1 MSRTTLQRRTMGAPF
16 ISTIA
21 REVDQLQDS
30 IRRMFENPFTVGTEP
45 FAFAQPIGW
54 FPAVEITESD
64 NELTMSAE
72 LPGLDRTDVKIDLDG
87 NMLTLRGEKRAE
99 KIEEGKQKEYHIE
112 ERTYGAF
119 QRSFTLPMNVD
130 SEKISADFDKGVL
143 TVHLPKSRTTETHGR
158 EIAINE
164 K

>member
-1 MSRTTLQRRTMGAPF
+1 MTRTTLQRRTMGAPF
-16 ISTIA
+16 MSNIA

-30 IRRMFENPFTVGTEP
+30 IRRMFENPFSSAAEP

-54 FPAVEITESD
+54 FPAVEITESES
-64 NELTMSAE
+64 ELTMSAE
-72 LPGLDRTDVKIDLDG
+72 LPGLDRKDVKIDLEG
-87 NMLTLRGEKRAE
+87 NLLTLRGEKREE
-99 KIEEGKQKEYHIE
+99 KVEEGKQKEYHIE

-130 SEKISADFDKGVL
+130 SEKITADFDKGVL
-143 TVHLPKSRTTETHGR
+143 TVHLPKTKTAAARGR

>member
-1 MSRTTLQRRTMGAPF
+1 MTRTTLQRRAMGAPF
-16 ISTIA
+16 MSNIA

-30 IRRMFENPFTVGTEP
+30 IRRMFENPFAAATEP

-64 NELTMSAE
+64 NELTMTAE
-72 LPGLDRTDVKIDLDG
+72 LPGLDRKDVKIDLDG
-87 NMLTLRGEKRAE
+87 NMLTLRGEKREE
-99 KIEEGKQKEYHIE
+99 KVEEGKQKEYHIE

-119 QRSFTLPMNVD
+119 QRSFTLPPNIDVD
-130 SEKISADFDKGVL
+130 KITASFDKGVL
-143 TVHLPKSRTTETHGR
+143 TLQMPKMAEVKPRGR
-158 EIAINE
+158 EITIAA